1 MRGLRFSHLGS
12 LDALSYGEIPSPVR
26 GEGDVRVQVR
36 AAGINPSDVKNV
48 LGRFPYTSLPRTPGR
63 DFAGVVIEGPKGVVG
78 TEVWGTG
85 KELGFTRDGS
95 HADEIVVPAAGIA
108 PKPRAL
114 TFEEAAACGV
124 PYTTAWDAIERTG
137 ITRGAKVLVIGIGA
151 VGTAACGLVRAR
163 GAEILVAVRRPERL
177 EELRKGGIPGVL
189 LEEASKLETAVFE
202 AFRGGADV
210 VLDTTGHWLPAA
222 VACLAPFGR
231 VAVIAAP
238 PDGHVHV
245 PILSLYRR
253 GGSVVGVNSLLYDT
267 VQCARIL
274 AAVGKAFDDG
284 SLVRPAAPVVRPLAE
299 GTQAYRAIDAG
310 TSDKIVLRAS

>member
-1 MRGLRFSHLGS
+1 MRGLRFTHLGS
-12 LDALSYGEIPSPVR
+12 LDALSYGELGSPTR
-26 GEGDVRVQVR
+26 GEGEVRVGIR

-48 LGRFPYTSLPRTPGR
+48 LGRFPYTTLPRIPGR
-63 DFAGVVIEGPKGVVG
+63 DFAGVVLEGPEGLAG

-95 HADEIVVPAAGIA
+95 HADEIVLPAAGVA

-124 PYTTAWDAIERTG
+124 PYTTAWDAVERTG
-137 ITRGAKVLVIGIGA
+137 VSRGTKVLVVGVGA

-163 GAEILVAVRRPERL
+163 GGEALVAARRPEKV
-177 EELRKGGIPGVL
+177 EELRTGGIPAVL
-189 LEEASKLETAVFE
+189 LEEASKLEAAVFD
-202 AFRGGADV
+202 AFQGGADV
-210 VLDTTGHWLPAA
+210 VVDTTGHWLPAA
-222 VACLAPFGR
+222 VGCLAPFGR

-274 AAVGKAFDDG
+274 AALGKAFDDG
-284 SLVRPAAPVVRPLAE
+284 SLSRPIPPAVRPLAE
-299 GTQAYRAIDAG
+299 GVEAYRAMDAA
-310 TSDKIVLRAS
+310 TSDKIVLRP